1 MFGIAK
7 IKNGLIKKIKSF
19 DRWISEGNN
28 YLETGDYKNAADCY
42 YNALNKNSRD
52 DNAWYSMAYALY
64 KMGDYKDSLDAI
76 DEALKLNPNN
86 PKYHYLKG
94 SIYYELGKYV
104 DESYNLEDNKKYLEE
119 AFNYLNISYEQNKQN
134 TSALIMMGKIL
145 VYLGEFENARDV
157 FKKCYKLNPSC
168 ECKEFVKLYDIV
180 VKNIDSFEYIERG
193 LSLLNSNKYIDAI
206 KYFNKASELNENDE
220 LALYYKSC
228 IYEYFRD
235 YKKALSC
242 IDDSLK
248 ITERDIFFSKKGDIL
263 FKLRNYDNAVNNYEK
278 ALDINNNLPYAYLGL
293 GILHYTIEKYDYALE
308 CFDKLFELY
317 MEHLTND
324 EKYMI
329 TTYTLIGKGEITN
342 NTDFFEEALNYIDR
356 QINIDMNN
364 IDLWSL
370 KGYVLFKMEKY
381 REALG
386 IYNNA
391 LSIDSNNIEIL
402 ESLAIIYENLGK
414 YDDAIRTYEKLLKLN
429 PDDEKY
435 INAKYDAE
443 KSMFENKTT
452 HKRLTSPLLKEI
464 TMHYKIKN
472 IEIYI
477 MEMVVKHIRK
487 NNPLVSYYLIMYLNE
502 YISSK
507 DFSEI
512 DALENKLMIEIY
524 KYIENIRDIDDS
536 TLNLAEQLLL
546 SIKENQ

>member
-1 MFGIAK
+1 MFGITK
-7 IKNGLIKKIKSF
+7 IKDKIVKKIKSF
-19 DRWISEGNN
+19 EGWVSDGDK
-28 YLETGDYKNAADCY
+28 YLEIGDYKNAAECY
-42 YNALNKNSRD
+42 YNALSKNSKD
-52 DNAWYSMAYALY
+52 DKVWYSISYALY
-64 KMGDYKDSLDAI
+64 KLGDYNASLDAI
-76 DEALKLNPNN
+76 DEALKINPKN

-94 SIYYELGKYV
+94 SIYYNLGKYV
-104 DESYNLEDNKKYLEE
+104 DESYNLENNKKYLEE
-119 AFNYLNISYEQNKQN
+119 AFNHINICYEQNKQN
-134 TSALIMMGKIL
+134 ISALIKMGKIL
-145 VYLGEFENARDV
+145 VYFGEFEKAYDV
-157 FKKCYKLNPSC
+157 FRKCYKLNPSC

-220 LALYYKSC
+220 LSMYYKSC

-235 YKKALSC
+235 YKKALFC
-242 IDDSLK
+242 IESSLK

-263 FKLRNYDNAVNNYEK
+263 FKLRKFDDAVNNYEK

-293 GILHYTIEKYDYALE
+293 GILYYSTEKYDYALE

-317 MEHLTND
+317 MEHLTD
-324 EKYMI
+324 SEKYMI

-342 NTDFFEEALNYIDR
+342 NTDFFEEALNYIDK
-356 QINIDMNN
+356 QINMDMDN
-364 IDLWSL
+364 IDLWIL

-386 IYNNA
+386 VYNNA
-391 LSIDSNNIEIL
+391 LSIDPNNIEIL

-414 YDDAIRTYEKLLKLN
+414 FDDAIRVYEKLLKLN

-452 HKRLTSPLLKEI
+452 HKCLTSPLLKEI
-464 TMHYKIKN
+464 TMYHKIKN
-472 IEIYI
+472 IEVYI
-477 MEMVVKHIRK
+477 MEIVVKYIRE
-487 NNPLVSYYLIMYLNE
+487 NNPLVSYHLLMHLNE
-502 YISSK
+502 YISSRE
-507 DFSEI
+507 FPEI
-512 DALENKLMIEIY
+512 DALKDKLMIEIY
-524 KYIENIRDIDDS
+524 KYIENKGNIDDS